1 MQPND
6 SKDTQSNNV
15 SADTSWPLIIA
26 ILTAIMVSVI
36 EGQAPPRTDTGQAA
50 AREIIARHHA
60 AAGRPNGQSPH
71 RFAHAISVMES
82 PATKT
87 VTEAWTM
94 APNRA
99 LTRVTMDGGATMEVG
114 YNGTVGWTTSPITG
128 PVLLEGE
135 ALKALA
141 AIAEGRTPVEAKF
154 KALAVGPR
162 SVVEGRE
169 VVAVHFEPEEGSAGI
184 LYFDTKTGLL
194 HAMSQRVNDAPA
206 PEYTTW
212 TVFSDYKRFD
222 GEMMALTTTFK
233 GPGQTLVSRTIH
245 VDHMPIDTA
254 HFTSPPTVNALNKRP

>member
-71 RFAHAISVMES
+71 RFAHAISVVES
-82 PATKT
+82 PAMKT

-114 YNGTVGWTTSPITG
+114 YNGTVGWTSSPVTG

-141 AIAEGRTPVEAKF
+141 AIAEGRTPVDVKF
-154 KALAVGPR
+154 KTLAAGRR
-162 SVVEGRE
+162 SVVEGKD

-206 PEYTTW
+206 PEYTMW
-212 TVFSDYKRFD
+212 TLFSDYKRFD
-222 GEMMALTTTFK
+222 GEMMALTTTFRA
-233 GPGQTLVSRTIH
+233 PGQTLVTRTTH
-245 VDHMPIDTA
+245 VDHKQIDTA
-254 HFTSPPTVNALNKRP
+254 HFSPPAAVRVLLKVP